1 MTQTEAQ
8 FQQVTAT
15 MTERQIHIG
24 SVEPAM
30 DRKLDSTFDPLREE
44 ISHMH
49 EIWDEFKN
57 WMMDQYMTMLARQNQ
72 VRLLACLLSREYFDL
87 IILGKRL
94 DPMINPYSIVKPRS
108 STPED
113 KTVFLEM
120 NFGMSKEENSNKKE
134 VANEALELQEFLKMK
149 QPKEKSGLWKT
160 DSLLTLDF
168 EQKKKYFDLSSIDKK
183 DDCNN
188 GNNIDSEKHYPEE
201 NYNDRVARTT
211 GTKEQ
216 LDSFEKE
223 VYEENI
229 RGDIIRS
236 LDQKV
241 TDSANQFPK
250 LKANSGEL
258 SKTEIKII
266 GFSEVEIDSAFCNE
280 QWTGSEMKEPVAI
293 VKTNDVPSKRFQEGN
308 KKLLSGV
315 AEKAKHIT

>member
-1 MTQTEAQ
+1 M
-8 FQQVTAT
+8 
-15 MTERQIHIG
+15 
-24 SVEPAM
+24 
-30 DRKLDSTFDPLREE
+30 
-44 ISHMH
+44 
-49 EIWDEFKN
+49 
-57 WMMDQYMTMLARQNQ
+57 
-72 VRLLACLLSREYFDL
+72 RLLAEFLSRECSKPVLSGYGTRPKTAGL
-87 IILGKRL
+87 EAETMTAEEVRNGRSGRRG
-94 DPMINPYSIVKPRS
+94 SIAP
-108 STPED
+108 TMATE
-113 KTVFLEM
+113 
-120 NFGMSKEENSNKKE
+120 
-134 VANEALELQEFLKMK
+134 
-149 QPKEKSGLWKT
+149 
-160 DSLLTLDF
+160 
-168 EQKKKYFDLSSIDKK
+168 
-183 DDCNN
+183 
-188 GNNIDSEKHYPEE
+188 
-201 NYNDRVARTT
+201 
-211 GTKEQ
+211 EQ